1 MAIKGFEILLWFL
14 IIPLAA
20 GNLPVFETGKEKD
33 WFVRMAD
40 ALICG
45 YVLLF
50 AVFELLALPLIFT
63 RQSFAVLK
71 YSYEILA
78 CVLALAGVIFAWKNK
93 KNRADGA
100 ERKKS
105 LSRKKIPAA
114 MWLAFLLVAIQMG
127 SYVFGMATDLDDAFY
142 VATAT
147 TTLETNGMFTYDAY
161 TGMLASYLPARYVFA
176 PFPIL
181 LAFYSDMVHMHAA
194 VVAHTVEPVF
204 FLLISYLVYWK
215 IGRKLFDKDDRK
227 VGLFLLFLALIQ
239 MFSYYSVYTQGT
251 FLSIRIWQGK
261 ALLASFVLPAI
272 FLQAKE
278 CMETNRMCGAWVT
291 LFLMMTSACLVSGM
305 GIMLA
310 PIMLG
315 LMTLLYAV
323 KDRNWGNIKRA
334 VICCLPNVICAAAY
348 ARRKGRIMITAFQI
362 AIERAGWYIGSGWHY
377 LLFAAA
383 LLFLILKRDDK
394 ENRKWLVGYTLLF
407 AAVYICPLTAR
418 IIMKYCIGGFV
429 YWRMF
434 WILPTSVIVAYVAVS
449 VCTAGKKKTIQAVCA
464 SLLMALIIVT
474 GKNPYVGGQAIYQ
487 KAVNMQKL
495 PADACQ
501 ISELI
506 AATRA
511 EGETALAVMPEDL
524 VGYVRQYDASI
535 RLLYG
540 RRSKSEKP
548 VRKIRRQMRK
558 EQPKIK
564 KLIRRIRQQGVNYL
578 VFLADDQQDTKIQ
591 RNGFEKIGK
600 VGGYS
605 VYKDKW

>member
-33 WFVRMAD
+33 WFVRMTD

-127 SYVFGMATDLDDAFY
+127 AYVFGMATDLDDAFY

-204 FLLISYLVYWK
+204 FLLISYLVYW
-215 IGRKLFDKDDRK
+215 
-227 VGLFLLFLALIQ
+227 
-239 MFSYYSVYTQGT
+239 
-251 FLSIRIWQGK
+251 
-261 ALLASFVLPAI
+261 
-272 FLQAKE
+272 
-278 CMETNRMCGAWVT
+278 
-291 LFLMMTSACLVSGM
+291 
-305 GIMLA
+305 
-310 PIMLG
+310 
-315 LMTLLYAV
+315 
-323 KDRNWGNIKRA
+323 
-334 VICCLPNVICAAAY
+334 
-348 ARRKGRIMITAFQI
+348 
-362 AIERAGWYIGSGWHY
+362 
-377 LLFAAA
+377 
-383 LLFLILKRDDK
+383 
-394 ENRKWLVGYTLLF
+394 
-407 AAVYICPLTAR
+407 
-418 IIMKYCIGGFV
+418 
-429 YWRMF
+429 
-434 WILPTSVIVAYVAVS
+434 
-449 VCTAGKKKTIQAVCA
+449 
-464 SLLMALIIVT
+464 
-474 GKNPYVGGQAIYQ
+474 
-487 KAVNMQKL
+487 
-495 PADACQ
+495 
-501 ISELI
+501 
-506 AATRA
+506 
-511 EGETALAVMPEDL
+511 
-524 VGYVRQYDASI
+524 
-535 RLLYG
+535 
-540 RRSKSEKP
+540 
-548 VRKIRRQMRK
+548 
-558 EQPKIK
+558 
-564 KLIRRIRQQGVNYL
+564 
-578 VFLADDQQDTKIQ
+578 
-591 RNGFEKIGK
+591 
-600 VGGYS
+600 
-605 VYKDKW
+605 

>member
-78 CVLALAGVIFAWKNK
+78 CVLALAGVIF
-93 KNRADGA
+93 
-100 ERKKS
+100 
-105 LSRKKIPAA
+105 
-114 MWLAFLLVAIQMG
+114 
-127 SYVFGMATDLDDAFY
+127 VFGMATDLDDAFY

-227 VGLFLLFLALIQ
+227 VGLFLLFLVLIQ

-348 ARRKGRIMITAFQI
+348 
-362 AIERAGWYIGSGWHY
+362 
-377 LLFAAA
+377 
-383 LLFLILKRDDK
+383 
-394 ENRKWLVGYTLLF
+394 V
-407 AAVYICPLTAR
+407 
-418 IIMKYCIGGFV
+418 II
-429 YWRMF
+429 R
-434 WILPTSVIVAYVAVS
+434 
-449 VCTAGKKKTIQAVCA
+449 
-464 SLLMALIIVT
+464 
-474 GKNPYVGGQAIYQ
+474 
-487 KAVNMQKL
+487 
-495 PADACQ
+495 
-501 ISELI
+501 
-506 AATRA
+506 
-511 EGETALAVMPEDL
+511 
-524 VGYVRQYDASI
+524 
-535 RLLYG
+535 
-540 RRSKSEKP
+540 
-548 VRKIRRQMRK
+548 
-558 EQPKIK
+558 
-564 KLIRRIRQQGVNYL
+564 
-578 VFLADDQQDTKIQ
+578 
-591 RNGFEKIGK
+591 
-600 VGGYS
+600 
-605 VYKDKW
+605 

>member
-71 YSYEILA
+71 YSYEILV

-105 LSRKKIPAA
+105 LSRKKISAA

-127 SYVFGMATDLDDAFY
+127 AYVFGMATDLDDAFY

-227 VGLFLLFLALIQ
+227 VGLFLLFPLP
-239 MFSYYSVYTQGT
+239 SVHTSVY
-251 FLSIRIWQGK
+251 
-261 ALLASFVLPAI
+261 
-272 FLQAKE
+272 
-278 CMETNRMCGAWVT
+278 C
-291 LFLMMTSACLVSGM
+291 
-305 GIMLA
+305 
-310 PIMLG
+310 
-315 LMTLLYAV
+315 
-323 KDRNWGNIKRA
+323 
-334 VICCLPNVICAAAY
+334 
-348 ARRKGRIMITAFQI
+348 
-362 AIERAGWYIGSGWHY
+362 
-377 LLFAAA
+377 
-383 LLFLILKRDDK
+383 
-394 ENRKWLVGYTLLF
+394 YT
-407 AAVYICPLTAR
+407 
-418 IIMKYCIGGFV
+418 
-429 YWRMF
+429 
-434 WILPTSVIVAYVAVS
+434 
-449 VCTAGKKKTIQAVCA
+449 
-464 SLLMALIIVT
+464 
-474 GKNPYVGGQAIYQ
+474 
-487 KAVNMQKL
+487 
-495 PADACQ
+495 
-501 ISELI
+501 
-506 AATRA
+506 
-511 EGETALAVMPEDL
+511 
-524 VGYVRQYDASI
+524 
-535 RLLYG
+535 
-540 RRSKSEKP
+540 
-548 VRKIRRQMRK
+548 
-558 EQPKIK
+558 
-564 KLIRRIRQQGVNYL
+564 
-578 VFLADDQQDTKIQ
+578 
-591 RNGFEKIGK
+591 
-600 VGGYS
+600 
-605 VYKDKW
+605 

>member
-71 YSYEILA
+71 YSYEILV

-100 ERKKS
+100 ERKRAFHEKNFSGHVACISAGCHTDGS
-105 LSRKKIPAA
+105 LC
-114 MWLAFLLVAIQMG
+114 
-127 SYVFGMATDLDDAFY
+127 FGMATDLDDAFY

-227 VGLFLLFLALIQ
+227 VGLFLLFLVLIQ

-291 LFLMMTSACLVSGM
+291 LF
-305 GIMLA
+305 
-310 PIMLG
+310 
-315 LMTLLYAV
+315 
-323 KDRNWGNIKRA
+323 
-334 VICCLPNVICAAAY
+334 
-348 ARRKGRIMITAFQI
+348 
-362 AIERAGWYIGSGWHY
+362 
-377 LLFAAA
+377 
-383 LLFLILKRDDK
+383 
-394 ENRKWLVGYTLLF
+394 
-407 AAVYICPLTAR
+407 
-418 IIMKYCIGGFV
+418 
-429 YWRMF
+429 
-434 WILPTSVIVAYVAVS
+434 
-449 VCTAGKKKTIQAVCA
+449 
-464 SLLMALIIVT
+464 
-474 GKNPYVGGQAIYQ
+474 
-487 KAVNMQKL
+487 
-495 PADACQ
+495 
-501 ISELI
+501 
-506 AATRA
+506 
-511 EGETALAVMPEDL
+511 
-524 VGYVRQYDASI
+524 
-535 RLLYG
+535 
-540 RRSKSEKP
+540 
-548 VRKIRRQMRK
+548 
-558 EQPKIK
+558 
-564 KLIRRIRQQGVNYL
+564 
-578 VFLADDQQDTKIQ
+578 
-591 RNGFEKIGK
+591 
-600 VGGYS
+600 
-605 VYKDKW
+605 